1 MTRPKQW
8 IPGDPL
14 TADRLNVEQ
23 AESMRSRRDIALTN
37 ASSMVNETL
46 GNQSANMR
54 RSFTRLAVAIEDFA
68 IQDEKTDLAEAL
80 DDVPSG
86 LCQWF
91 RLNRKS
97 GIHVEDNLSTPFR
110 GYDVL
115 GGLNDQVQKVA
126 GEFFYVVYN
135 EDSKRWEILQSAGI
149 KLKYG
154 IVGDC
159 LGDGWYEVELS
170 DWDEQ
175 PPIPGSES
183 ASASASTSVSSSA
196 SDDPCDLCLLH
207 DMTEGADCESVEAVE
222 VYRTAGSGTGQI
234 VYAHTAETIPLK
246 GGSLVKMIKRAAAD
260 AASVSASASLSSSLS
275 TSMSASTSLSASDD
289 PMSNRLYDVVNSE
302 KPLLSLPFPNYECCE
317 LPDGSKIFQ
326 QISCTR
332 VIVEGVS
339 CVGPDTPCPSS
350 DSLSESI

>member
-37 ASSMVNETL
+37 GSSLVNESL
-46 GNQSANMR
+46 GNQSVNMR
-54 RSFTRLAVAIEDFA
+54 KSFMRLAVAIEDFA
-68 IQDEKTDLAEAL
+68 IPDEKTDLAEAL

-97 GIHVEDNLSTPFR
+97 GNHVEDTLSTPFTV
-110 GYDVL
+110 YDVL

-154 IVGDC
+154 IVGEC

-183 ASASASTSVSSSA
+183 ASASASTSVSASA
-196 SDDPCDLCLLH
+196 SDDPCDLCLLL
-207 DMTEGADCESVEAVE
+207 DMTEAADCESVEAVE
-222 VYRTAGSGTGQI
+222 VSRTAGNGTGQI

-260 AASVSASASLSSSLS
+260 AASDSVSASLSSSL
-275 TSMSASTSLSASDD
+275 SASTSLSASDD
-289 PMSNRLYDVVNSE
+289 PISNRLYDVVNSE

-350 DSLSESI
+350 DSTSASESV

>member
-23 AESMRSRRDIALTN
+23 AESLRSRRDIALTN
-37 ASSMVNETL
+37 GSSLVNETL

-54 RSFTRLAVAIEDFA
+54 KSFTRLAVAIEDFA
-68 IQDEKTDLAEAL
+68 VQDAKTDLAEAL

-91 RLNRKS
+91 RLNKKS
-97 GIHVEDNLSTPFR
+97 GVHVEDTLSTPFR

-126 GEFFYVVYN
+126 GEFFYVIFN
-135 EDSKRWEILQSAGI
+135 EDSKRWEILQSAGL

-154 IVGDC
+154 IIGEC
-159 LGDGWYEVELS
+159 LGEGWYEVEIS

-175 PPIPGSES
+175 PPEPGSGS
-183 ASASASTSVSSSA
+183 ASSSVSASA
-196 SDDPCDLCLLH
+196 SDDPCDLCLTL
-207 DMTEGADCESVEAVE
+207 DLGIDADCESVQNVD
-222 VYRTAGSGTGQI
+222 VSRTVGNGTGQI
-234 VYAHTAETIPLK
+234 VYAHTAETIPLRL
-246 GGSLVKMIKRAAAD
+246 GGLVKMIKRSAPD
-260 AASVSASASLSSSLS
+260 ATSSSLSASLSSS
-275 TSMSASTSLSASDD
+275 ASLSESDD
-289 PMSNRLYDVVNSE
+289 PISNRLYDIVDSQ
-302 KPLLSLPFPNYECCE
+302 KPLLSLPFPDYECCT
-317 LPDGSKIFQ
+317 LSDGSSLFK

-332 VIVEGVS
+332 VIVEGVR
-339 CVGPDTPCPSS
+339 CIGADDPCPSS
-350 DSLSESI
+350 DSVSASESI

>member
-23 AESMRSRRDIALTN
+23 AESLRSRRDIALTN
-37 ASSMVNETL
+37 GSSMVNETL

-68 IQDEKTDLAEAL
+68 LQSVKTDLAEAL

-91 RLNRKS
+91 RLNKKS
-97 GIHVEDNLSTPFR
+97 GVHEEDTLSTPFR
-110 GYDVL
+110 AYDVL

-126 GEFFYVVYN
+126 GEFFYCVYN
-135 EDSKRWEILQSAGI
+135 EDSKRWEILQSAGM

-159 LGDGWYEVELS
+159 LGEGWYEVELS

-175 PPIPGSES
+175 PPTAGSGS
-183 ASASASTSVSSSA
+183 ASSSVSASA
-196 SDDPCDLCLLH
+196 SDDPCDLCVSV
-207 DMTEGADCESVEAVE
+207 DATIESGCESVDAVD
-222 VYRTAGSGTGQI
+222 VTRNAGTGTGEI

-246 GGSLVKMIKRAAAD
+246 GGSLVKMIKRAAPE
-260 AASVSASASLSSSLS
+260 AASDSSSASS
-275 TSMSASTSLSASDD
+275 SLSASDD
-289 PMSNRLYDVVNSE
+289 TISNRLYDVVNSE
-302 KPLLSLPFPNYECCE
+302 KPLLSLPFPDYECCT
-317 LPDGSKIFQ
+317 LPDGSSLFKM
-326 QISCTR
+326 ISCTR
-332 VIVEGVS
+332 VIVEGVT
-339 CVGPDTPCPSS
+339 CAGDTDPCPSS
-350 DSLSESI
+350 DSVSESV

>member
-23 AESMRSRRDIALTN
+23 AESLRSRRDIALTN
-37 ASSMVNETL
+37 GSSMVNETL

-54 RSFTRLAVAIEDFA
+54 RSFTRLAVATEDF
-68 IQDEKTDLAEAL
+68 QTQPEKTDLAEAQ

-86 LCQWF
+86 MCQWF
-91 RLNRKS
+91 RLNKKS
-97 GIHVEDNLSTPFR
+97 GVHEEDTLSTPFR
-110 GYDVL
+110 AYDVL
-115 GGLNDQVQKVA
+115 GGLNDQIQKVA
-126 GEFFYVVYN
+126 GEFFYVIFN
-135 EDSKRWEILQSAGI
+135 EDSKRWEILQSAGL

-175 PPIPGSES
+175 PPIAGSE
-183 ASASASTSVSSSA
+183 SASASTSVSASA
-196 SDDPCDLCLLH
+196 SDDPCDLCLLL
-207 DMTEGADCESVEAVE
+207 DMTEGAECESVEEVE
-222 VYRTAGSGTGQI
+222 VTRNAGNGTGQI

-246 GGSLVKMIKRAAAD
+246 TGGLVKMIKRAAAD
-260 AASVSASASLSSSLS
+260 AASASLSSSLS
-275 TSMSASTSLSASDD
+275 ASSSLSVSDD
-289 PMSNRLYDVVNSE
+289 PISNRLYDIVDSQ

-350 DSLSESI
+350 DSASASESV

>member
-23 AESMRSRRDIALTN
+23 AESLRSRRDIALTN
-37 ASSMVNETL
+37 GSSMVNETL

-54 RSFTRLAVAIEDFA
+54 RSFTRLAVATEDFA
-68 IQDEKTDLAEAL
+68 VQDVKTDLAEAL

-86 LCQWF
+86 MCQWF
-91 RLNRKS
+91 RLNKKS
-97 GIHVEDNLSTPFR
+97 GVHEEDTLSTPFR

-126 GEFFYVVYN
+126 GEFFYVVFN

-154 IVGDC
+154 IVGEC

-183 ASASASTSVSSSA
+183 ASASASTSVSASA
-196 SDDPCDLCLLH
+196 SDDPCDLCISI
-207 DMTEGADCESVEAVE
+207 DVTIEAGCESVEGVE
-222 VYRTAGSGTGQI
+222 VTRNAGTGTGQI

-246 GGSLVKMIKRAAAD
+246 GGSLVKMIKRAAPD
-260 AASVSASASLSSSLS
+260 AASDSVSSSLS
-275 TSMSASTSLSASDD
+275 TSSSLSASDD
-289 PMSNRLYDVVNSE
+289 PISNRLYDVVNSE
-302 KPLLSLPFPNYECCE
+302 KPLLSLPFPDYECCT
-317 LPDGSKIFQ
+317 LPNGSQEFRM
-326 QISCTR
+326 ISCTR
-332 VIVEGVS
+332 VIVEGVT
-339 CVGPDTPCPSS
+339 CPGETDPCPSS
-350 DSLSESI
+350 DSASESV

>member
-1 MTRPKQW
+1 MNRPHRW

-23 AESMRSRRDIALTN
+23 AESMRSRRDIAITN
-37 ASSMVNETL
+37 GSSLVNESL
-46 GNQSANMR
+46 GNQSVNMR
-54 RSFTRLAVAIEDFA
+54 KSFLRLAVAIEDFA
-68 IQDEKTDLAEAL
+68 IPDMKTDLAEAL

-97 GIHVEDNLSTPFR
+97 GNHVEDSLSTPFLV
-110 GYDVL
+110 YDVL

-154 IVGDC
+154 IVGTC

-175 PPIPGSES
+175 PPIPGSASES
-183 ASASASTSVSSSA
+183 ASSSVSTSGSDEPYDACDMCAFVDFGAESS
-196 SDDPCDLCLLH
+196 
-207 DMTEGADCESVEAVE
+207 CESVEDYE
-222 VYRTAGSGTGQI
+222 VTRNAGNGTGQI

-246 GGSLVKMIKRAAAD
+246 QGSLVKMIKRAAPES
-260 AASVSASASLSSSLS
+260 ASDSLSASASSSLS
-275 TSMSASTSLSASDD
+275 VSDD
-289 PMSNRLYDVVNSE
+289 PISNKLYDVVNSE
-302 KPLLSLPFPNYECCE
+302 KPLLSLPFPDYECCE
-317 LPDGSKIFQ
+317 LPDGSKEFR

-332 VIVEGVS
+332 VIVEGVACAGS
-339 CVGPDTPCPSS
+339 ENPCPT
-350 DSLSESI
+350 SESV